1 MKHSSLSQL
10 LFAAL
15 VASASYSSHAQ
26 SKDASLPTLTLD
38 AQSKAVVANDE
49 MQVAFAFEREGTDLG
64 AMNQAVLQALS
75 SAIADAKK
83 VEGVKARM
91 GSVQTNPNWTP
102 QGKPS
107 GWKVRGEVSFTSQN
121 FTALGNLSGQL
132 SQKLQFS
139 GVSFKLSDEA
149 KTTAERQLIRSAANA
164 FRGKAQEAA
173 VALGFKA
180 FEMKDINLNNAGNTI
195 VRPVQMMRAMR
206 SDSMSASAPVP
217 AEGGE
222 SEVIVTFS
230 GTVNLK

>member
-1 MKHSSLSQL
+1 MKHASLSRL

-91 GSVQTNPNWTP
+91 GSVQTNP
-102 QGKPS
+102 S
-107 GWKVRGEVSFTSQN
+107 GGKVRGEVSFTSQN